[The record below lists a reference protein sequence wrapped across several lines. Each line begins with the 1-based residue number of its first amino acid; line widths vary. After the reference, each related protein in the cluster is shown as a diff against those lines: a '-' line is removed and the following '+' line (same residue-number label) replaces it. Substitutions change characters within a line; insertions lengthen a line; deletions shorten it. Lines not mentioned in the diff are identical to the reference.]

1 MKLNF
6 DKEFNKQSLLIK
18 ILLLIIPVVGWVT
31 EILVRLSVAMRKQ
44 DLLHIVALIVFV
56 LGGWGVILQIL
67 DLIYLL
73 TKGHLFLAD

>member
-56 LGGWGVILQIL
+56 LGGWCVILQIL